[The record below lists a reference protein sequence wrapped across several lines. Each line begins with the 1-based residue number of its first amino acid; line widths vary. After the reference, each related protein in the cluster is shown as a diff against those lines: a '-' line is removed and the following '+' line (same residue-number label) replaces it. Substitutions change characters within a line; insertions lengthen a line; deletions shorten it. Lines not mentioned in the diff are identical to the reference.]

1 MSAAIKVWDPYRN
14 RETTFS
20 EFAKAEGCKRMAV
33 YLYYRRHGSLE
44 RFRNRPTSGNGI
56 TPHTYTYR
64 GAYIRICDACKRFR
78 IRAPKLAEFKR
89 SGITEIEE
97 MLRLV
102 NKRREERKVLRRTDD
117 GRLMTASEF
126 AREKGV
132 TRNTVYTYL
141 RNHGGSL
148 AGFDNR
154 LVSRITIDLPAYDPK
169 TGKETKVS
177 KVAKKCR
184 CGIDTVRNYYRKH
197 NTLNGFRK
205 HLRSK
210 ACHGVK
216 LKFRG
221 EERSV
226 AEWADIFRV
235 SSALIRK
242 YYNRHGTLEGFDC
255 RRRTHGREGK
265 LIEFRGEN
273 HTLTEWARRFG
284 TYYQVVR
291 NYYLSKGTLEGFDC
305 RRETRGRKGKEIEFR
320 GEKHTFA
327 EWARRFGSYYHVVR
341 NYYLSRG
348 TLEGFENRRQN
359 GRRRQ

>member
-1 MSAAIKVWDPYRN
+1 MSAAKKIYDPYRN
-14 RETTFS
+14 RETTFR
-20 EFAKAEGCKRMAV
+20 EFAEAEGCKRMAV
-33 YLYYRRHGSLE
+33 YLYYQRHGSLE

-64 GAYIRICDACKRFR
+64 GEYIRIWDACKRFR
-78 IRAPKLAEFKR
+78 ITNRKLAEFKR

-141 RNHGGSL
+141 HNHGGSL

-177 KVAKKCR
+177 KVAKKFR
-184 CGIDTVRNYYRKH
+184 CDIDTVRKYYRKH
-197 NTLNGFRK
+197 KTLNGFRK

-210 ACHGVK
+210 SCHGVK
-216 LKFRG
+216 LKFRE

-235 SSALIRK
+235 SSALIWK

-265 LIEFRGEN
+265 LIEFRGEK
-273 HTLTEWARRFG
+273 HTFTEWARRFG
-284 TYYQVVR
+284 TYYQLLR
-291 NYYLSKGTLEGFDC
+291 QYYIKQ
-305 RRETRGRKGKEIEFR
+305 
-320 GEKHTFA
+320 
-327 EWARRFGSYYHVVR
+327 
-341 NYYLSRG
+341 G
-348 TLEGFENRRQN
+348 TLEGFENRRKN
-359 GRRRQ
+359 RRRR